1 MPKTIRRGVEFQSGY
16 TVTDEGEVYS
26 TKKGYCKKLQPFYRK
41 EYPHITTV
49 PGRITRSIHRLVAS
63 FFVPNPDKKPDVNH
77 IDGNPD
83 NPHYSNLE
91 WVTHKENCRKGKG
104 TVLTAE
110 EVEAIKNY
118 PKIYGSGKYLA
129 NKYGVSYN
137 HISDIRRGKKWS

>member
-1 MPKTIRRGVEFQSGY
+1 MPRTIRRGVEFEPGY
-16 TVTDEGEVYS
+16 TVTDDGKIFGKNGELKTQQDRYGY
-26 TKKGYCKKLQPFYRK
+26 TKA
-41 EYPHITTV
+41 
-49 PGRITRSIHRLVAS
+49 GRNFRLHRLVAS
-63 FFVPNPDKKPDVNH
+63 FFVPNPDNKPEVNH
-77 IDGNPD
+77 IDGNRD

-91 WVTHKENCRKGKG
+91 WVTHKENCRKGRG

-118 PKIYGSGKYLA
+118 PKVYGSGRYLA